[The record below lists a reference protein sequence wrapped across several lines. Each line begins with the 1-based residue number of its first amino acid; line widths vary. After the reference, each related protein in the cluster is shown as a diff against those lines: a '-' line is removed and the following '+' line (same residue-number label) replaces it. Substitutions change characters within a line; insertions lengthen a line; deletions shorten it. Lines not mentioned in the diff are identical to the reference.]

1 MILLQNLLFFAAQI
15 MSTSWRNIPQ
25 LQNSPVFPFYLLST
39 YNFCFLTEQTSL
51 TK

>member
-1 MILLQNLLFFAAQI
+1 MLIQNLLFFAVQI
-15 MSTSWRNIPQ
+15 MPFQRRNSFQ

-39 YNFCFLTEQTSL
+39 DKFLLFNEQMSI